1 MSRADESAFPFKLG
15 QFREKDG
22 SLKVHY
28 EGGLTIR
35 EYVAVMAMQG
45 FCANGALRMDEDDIA
60 DAAWCTADAFLAE
73 RERRMGEPK

>member
-1 MSRADESAFPFKLG
+1 MSRADEPAFPVVYG
-15 QFREKDG
+15 PDPDCATT
-22 SLKVHY
+22 VHY
-28 EGGLTIR
+28 ESGLTIR